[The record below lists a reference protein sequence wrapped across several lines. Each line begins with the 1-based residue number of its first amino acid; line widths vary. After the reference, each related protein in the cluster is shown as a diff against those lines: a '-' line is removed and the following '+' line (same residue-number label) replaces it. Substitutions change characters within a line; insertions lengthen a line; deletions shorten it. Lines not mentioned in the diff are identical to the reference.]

1 MQYTSIVFITFFN
14 NSLEVSLKK
23 ILIIF
28 FSNYLNSIA
37 RSTINNEKTAASTNN
52 SKNKDTKESI
62 ESAITIED
70 VEDKVD
76 RTSKFLFNQ
85 SFLIVF

>member
-1 MQYTSIVFITFFN
+1 LQYTSIVFITFFN

>member
-1 MQYTSIVFITFFN
+1 MN
-14 NSLEVSLKK
+14 L
-23 ILIIF
+23 
-28 FSNYLNSIA
+28 IA
-37 RSTINNEKTAASTNN
+37 RSTINNEKTAASSTNN

-76 RTSKFLFNQ
+76 RTSKFYFIQTSLNYFTHDMVEYLFHK
-85 SFLIVF
+85 I